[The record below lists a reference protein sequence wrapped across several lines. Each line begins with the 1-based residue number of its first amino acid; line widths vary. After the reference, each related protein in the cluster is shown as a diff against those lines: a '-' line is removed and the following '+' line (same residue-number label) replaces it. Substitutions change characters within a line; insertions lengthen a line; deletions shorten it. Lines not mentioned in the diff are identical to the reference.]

1 MSIVDDLKVRKE
13 NAEEELRRLEEAEE
27 IAKSIAN
34 LERAQQVKAGTIKR
48 MVSAFGALSPVDAI
62 YKANEAALKRNSAG
76 NTSAAFARSFAKS
89 YASSVSNNAKTA
101 WTGQDYTTQQK
112 TYRDIIEKQMGMQK
126 GGVSTTLG
134 VVGDIATDPLNFI
147 GTPAFKVVSRTAS
160 VIGKEMATLAAKAPA
175 IEKGVDA
182 LARQFNIFHDI
193 EKLYPKSSV
202 DKFKDAFRVAAES
215 GSFYKLAKLGFDVS
229 KYTKRKH
236 NPDFQKIIPQ
246 KFYNVLDQAFGPQ
259 PTVGPVGGTLDF
271 TSNVF
276 KRLMSWSPKFQT
288 RNFMGALT
296 QGLSEMPMRNLSD
309 VGATG
314 KYYYDAL
321 RMVVS
326 KGKTDPKVW
335 KQAKDYGLTKS
346 TGMFEQSLDRIPA
359 KIANFG
365 ESVNR
370 IALLLASKANGQ
382 SLASAVET
390 TQNVFYKYNK
400 AYLTGTEKTVMSRI
414 FPFYQFAKGQI
425 QYWPEALGRNAAKW
439 TGLGRIKEGTKSDT
453 EKEYPFLT
461 PDYWKDIFSVKNVGN
476 IGFQLEDFLKN
487 ATGDVKNMWGQ
498 LQPLLKGTF
507 ELVTDWKVF
516 QGKRLSDDVSGR
528 GYDKLG
534 NVIGGALY
542 GYNPDTK
549 TVNPYNK
556 WLIDSIAGPIMGPI
570 KALTDSSKSFID
582 SLLGATTSIRD
593 YNLSP
598 QALSRQKLMQNAE
611 DAKGGFWSHV
621 ARRFGSNIGPS
632 SATASTPIPVQ
643 IVRGTG
649 FKSAKNIAEWEATY
663 GGGIAGSFGTVRN
676 PDDVSNAQDL
686 EYRSRQASLQSI
698 TRMAADATNDI
709 GVNAENVHKLELR
722 QIYEKYKYEQ
732 KLGTEQHQQEVAWA
746 KARYAATAPRTYDQD
761 PYLDISTRDKYR
773 RSPDRS
779 FLNQFRNKALDEYVA
794 ERSKIMEINRALV
807 VASPQSIMRERDA
820 DLEGL
825 KLKYKSQYGYMSKKD
840 YEDHVEAI
848 VNRAERAMQ
857 DLEAKGN
864 TATANLLSA
873 WAKSEVDGL
882 QKIEIERRAALSK
895 FKGTDDYR
903 MAEAAKNQEYIKSME
918 SAINAEYDQKRR
930 DELAKEAKA
939 HLEIIK
945 TRTKG
950 EADNTIRALDDIYK
964 RGGKSIEQYYGDV
977 LKTRVDQYTKEAI
990 ESLKILNILLH
1001 ENKAKESDYTADINN
1016 YDLAISFHPGKKG
1029 AVASET
1035 LQQVVINR
1043 IQQAKKDSQTLQ
1055 QFSEATQEI
1064 IAGYKFRVDID
1075 LRPISGKSPSEDIVK
1090 ANNQIKAASDL
1101 INKTIEDLKAGNIDP
1116 KVAVD
1121 RIRASYEAIANLSK
1135 GVDINA
1141 LGSGLKSLAEV
1152 ANNISSEVART
1163 ESGIV
1168 SDTATFNK
1176 AITDLKAHAAKL
1188 RSQVYA
1194 TSGIRTLGVRSTS
1207 GAGVRFGYNTSPV
1220 APVGYDSDAEAL
1232 KAELDAVDTE
1242 ASTFFQKNTDT
1253 QGELAFKPKDINQ
1266 SDSGYLMQIEAQ
1278 LQEHENNKAN
1288 ISEAGKKKLE
1298 ALQENYAMFVMT
1310 SENKIALSQQQVMQ
1324 KRLTTAGDMA
1334 SMMTQTA
1341 SMIYEATGKQS
1352 KEAFYAMKALAIAE
1366 ATIKGVQSVINAY
1379 ESGSKINPSVGVAY
1393 AAIASAFVGTQIGI
1407 LTSQMIQGPEAK
1419 AEGGPIHGGSG
1430 RKDDVPIMAMGGEY
1444 VIKKSSVNK
1453 YGTSFMDALNR
1464 GLVPVSALN
1473 FSIPS
1478 PPIFD
1483 SNQMQFAEGG
1493 LVGAPKPTPVTVE
1506 LKNESGT
1513 PLKQTKSDIN
1523 FNGQEYVVTVWLDAL
1538 ERNVGGLRSAL
1549 GG

>member
-1 MSIVDDLKVRKE
+1 MSYLDDLKAREEK
-13 NAEEELRRLEEAEE
+13 AEEDLRRLEEAEE
-27 IAKSIAN
+27 IAKNIAN
-34 LERAQQVKAGTIKR
+34 LERAQHSKAGTIKR
-48 MVSAFGALSPVDAI
+48 MVSTFGALSPVDAI
-62 YKANEAALKRNSAG
+62 YKANEAAFKRDGAGYAASAFG
-76 NTSAAFARSFAKS
+76 RTFAKS
-89 YASSVSNNAKTA
+89 YASSISNNLKTA
-101 WTGQDYTTQQK
+101 WTDKDYTTQQK

-126 GGVSTTLG
+126 SAASTTLG

-202 DKFKDAFRVAAES
+202 DKFKNAFRVAAES

-246 KFYNVLDQAFGPQ
+246 EFYNVLDQAFGPQ

-382 SLASAVET
+382 SLASAVKT

-461 PDYWKDIFSVKNVGN
+461 PDYWKDMFSVKNVGN

-498 LQPLLKGTF
+498 LQPLLKGTL

-516 QGKRLSDDVSGR
+516 QGKRLSTGISGR

-542 GYNPDTK
+542 GYNPTTK

-570 KALTDSSKSFID
+570 KALTDSNKSFID
-582 SLLGATTSIRD
+582 SLLGAVTSIRD
-593 YNLSP
+593 YNLTP
-598 QALSRQKLMQNAE
+598 KALSRQQLMQNAE
-611 DAKGGFWSHV
+611 DAKGGFWGHI
-621 ARRFGSNIGPS
+621 ARRFGGNIGPS
-632 SATASTPIPVQ
+632 SATAAVPVK
-643 IVRGTG
+643 IVAGTG
-649 FKSAKNIAEWEATY
+649 FKKDIAGWEATY

-676 PDDVSNAQDL
+676 PDDASNAQDL
-686 EYRSRQASLQSI
+686 EYRSRQAMLQNVI
-698 TRMAADATNDI
+698 KIAADATNDI

-732 KLGTEQHQQEVAWA
+732 KLGTEQHQQEVTWA

-761 PYLDISTRDKYR
+761 PYLDIATRDKYR
-773 RSPDRS
+773 RSPGNS
-779 FLNQFRNKALDEYVA
+779 AINQFRNKALDEFVA
-794 ERSKIMEINRALV
+794 ERSKIMELNRSLV
-807 VASPQSIMRERDA
+807 VTSPESLQRERDA
-820 DLEGL
+820 DLKGL
-825 KLKYKSQYGYMSKKD
+825 ELKYKTQYGYMSKKD
-840 YEDHVEAI
+840 YEDHAKAI
-848 VNRAERAMQ
+848 VEKYGRAVA

-882 QKIEIERRAALSK
+882 QKIEIERRAALSQ
-895 FKGTDDYR
+895 FKGTDAYR

-1001 ENKAKESDYTADINN
+1001 ENKAKESGYTADINN

-1035 LQQVVINR
+1035 LQQVMINR

-1121 RIRASYEAIANLSK
+1121 RIRASYEAIANLSN

-1188 RSQVYA
+1188 QSQIYA
-1194 TSGIRTLGVRSTS
+1194 TTGIRTLGLRSTS
-1207 GAGVRFGYNTSPV
+1207 GASTRFGYNTSPY
-1220 APVGYDSDAEAL
+1220 APAGYDRNAEVL

-1253 QGELAFKPKDINQ
+1253 QGELAFRAKGINQ
-1266 SDSGYLMQIEAQ
+1266 SDSGYLMQIETE
-1278 LQEHENNKAN
+1278 LQKHEDNKAN
-1288 ISEAGKKKLE
+1288 ISEAGKRKLE
-1298 ALQENYAMFVMT
+1298 TLQENYANFVMM
-1310 SENKIALSQQQVMQ
+1310 SESKIALHQEQIMQ

-1334 SMMTQTA
+1334 NMMVQTA
-1341 SMIYEATGKQS
+1341 SMIYEASGKES
-1352 KEAFYAMKALAIAE
+1352 REAFYVMKAMAIAE
-1366 ATIKGVQSVINAY
+1366 AAIKGTQTIINAY
-1379 ESGSKINPSVGVAY
+1379 AAGTSVGGPYALATGAAY
-1393 AAIASAFVGTQIGI
+1393 AAIASAFVGAQMGI
-1407 LTSQMIQGPEAK
+1407 LVAQTVAGPGK
-1419 AEGGPIHGGSG
+1419 AEGGPIEGGSG
-1430 RKDDVPIMAMGGEY
+1430 TKDDVPIMAMGGEF
-1444 VIKKSSVNK
+1444 VIRKSSAQK
-1453 YGTSFMDALNR
+1453 YGVAFLDALNK
-1464 GLVPVSALN
+1464 GLIPVSDLN
-1473 FSIPS
+1473 FNIPIPAPAS
-1478 PPIFD
+1478 YKAHY
-1483 SNQMQFAEGG
+1483 AEGG
-1493 LVGAPKPTPVTVE
+1493 
-1506 LKNESGT
+1506 
-1513 PLKQTKSDIN
+1513 
-1523 FNGQEYVVTVWLDAL
+1523 VVTTDPTRDMKKNDQQSVQIVNVIDPQLLDRYLASNAGQKTL
-1538 ERNVGGLRSAL
+1538 VNVLAANRYEL
-1549 GG
+1549 QQIMR